1 MAKKKNLVGGAK
13 VKISLMLTAGMIA
26 GWGICGYAVILQN
39 GVRKQNAMVENAES
53 FLPDKLY
60 IRAANGYKE
69 ALKTYS
75 TKNNLTYERR
85 LLDIYDEAGMEDEYA
100 DLVDDRIEAKTAL
113 VDEYQSRAET
123 LIGEDNIK
131 KAITILKQGI
141 EIYGDSCKLSN
152 NLQ

>member
-1 MAKKKNLVGGAK
+1 
-13 VKISLMLTAGMIA
+13 
-26 GWGICGYAVILQN
+26 
-39 GVRKQNAMVENAES
+39 MVENAES

-100 DLVDDRIEAKTAL
+100 DLVDDDGVEAKTAL
-113 VDEYQSRAET
+113 VMSIRAVR
-123 LIGEDNIK
+123 K
-131 KAITILKQGI
+131 H
-141 EIYGDSCKLSN
+141 
-152 NLQ
+152 